1 MNLKEYIDIRLK
13 EINKNIDEIFEKSD
27 IDIENFFIEALK
39 YPLEAGGKRLRPILA
54 CLSCE

>member
-39 YPLEAGGKRLRPILA
+39 
-54 CLSCE
+54 